1 MFSRHMVVAAQ
12 SQHILASCRN
22 QGDAK
27 TYEVR
32 CFFDTQNPL
41 RKKHLKD
48 FEYSGNWKN
57 MLMNFHHRFHMIP
70 IKLPPQMCIQL
81 SKSLYF
87 TSIYAFLLPFT
98 HSFIFYLLKF
108 HQILVR
114 WDGLSL
120 PPNLRRMRSWIHL
133 FGKHLTHQPREMRHP
148 GKETGETCWWSFEYW
163 VTWLIWKISLFLS
176 SISLISFPLAVC
188 IRRYI
193 RTLGNSFS
201 NGVLAAPCCRNPK
214 KLEVRT
220 PEVFLNW
227 SKQVQHVSR
236 FQNSSKI
243 ATGCI
248 NGISIIYILVV
259 MIQMIQ
265 IIQNCSLP
273 FHLASHF
280 FRVSRL
286 FAQCGYFAPSL
297 FWCEGPLP

>member
-32 CFFDTQNPL
+32 CFFDTQNSL

-57 MLMNFHHRFHMIP
+57 MLINFHHRFHMIP

-81 SKSLYF
+81 SKSRYF
-87 TSIYAFLLPFT
+87 TIYICLFNPFYTFFHLLFINLSSDSCWVGWTLTPPPTSAEWGRESTSLVSILLT
-98 HSFIFYLLKF
+98 NLG
-108 HQILVR
+108 R
-114 WDGLSL
+114 WDIRGERPERPVDDLLSIE
-120 PPNLRRMRSWIHL
+120 LRDWYVRFHC
-133 FGKHLTHQPREMRHP
+133 F
-148 GKETGETCWWSFEYW
+148 F
-163 VTWLIWKISLFLS
+163 S

-201 NGVLAAPCCRNPK
+201 NRVLAAPCCRNPK

-220 PEVFLNW
+220 
-227 SKQVQHVSR
+227 
-236 FQNSSKI
+236 
-243 ATGCI
+243 T
-248 NGISIIYILVV
+248 
-259 MIQMIQ
+259 
-265 IIQNCSLP
+265 
-273 FHLASHF
+273 
-280 FRVSRL
+280 
-286 FAQCGYFAPSL
+286 
-297 FWCEGPLP
+297 